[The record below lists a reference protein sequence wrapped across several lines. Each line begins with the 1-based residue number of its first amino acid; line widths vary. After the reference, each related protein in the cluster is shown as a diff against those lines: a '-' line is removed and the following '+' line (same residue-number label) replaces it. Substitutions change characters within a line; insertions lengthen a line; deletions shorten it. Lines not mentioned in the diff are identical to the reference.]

1 MPYRT
6 ILSVPLK
13 LYILLV
19 LVNIMENTKFYR
31 LLALYYIIIYADEK
45 TPSHLIYIFYFAI
58 FYMRIE

>member
-19 LVNIMENTKFYR
+19 LVNIMGDTKFYR
-31 LLALYYIIIYADEK
+31 LLALYYIIIYYI
-45 TPSHLIYIFYFAI
+45 IYIFYFAI